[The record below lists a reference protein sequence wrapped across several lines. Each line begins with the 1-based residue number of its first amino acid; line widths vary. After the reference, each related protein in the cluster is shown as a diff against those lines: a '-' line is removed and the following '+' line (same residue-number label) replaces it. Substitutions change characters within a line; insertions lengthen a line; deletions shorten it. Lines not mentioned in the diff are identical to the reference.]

1 MAKEDTQ
8 KKNQQDQ
15 PVDEGQENMAPAAP
29 KSPEENK
36 EAIWQ
41 KIESVYNAAKEA
53 YLQGTSLED
62 VLNSFIATVQE
73 IKDTETQ
80 NLGGLGTEGPRANLV
95 GTESQDEVPE

>member
-8 KKNQQDQ
+8 KKNQ
-15 PVDEGQENMAPAAP
+15 PVDEGQDNMAPAAP
-29 KSPEENK
+29 PESPEQNK

-41 KIESVYNAAKEA
+41 KIEAVYTAAKEA

-80 NLGGLGTEGPRANLV
+80 SLGGLGTEGPRTNLV